1 MTRNEKAISDQFV
14 NFIFCICGKNVF
26 CGQIAHLKF
35 LTTSIIHEGK
45 KIIIIIFNVCIDTEP
60 DRSRMNLRRISHA
73 PRDLDMR
80 QFLFVISDHIIIGL
94 PARGPQLYDVQ
105 DLDT

>member
-1 MTRNEKAISDQFV
+1 M
-14 NFIFCICGKNVF
+14 F
-26 CGQIAHLKF
+26 CGQIAHSRF

-45 KIIIIIFNVCIDTEP
+45 KIIIIFNVCIDTEP
-60 DRSRMNLRRISHA
+60 DRSRMNLRRIPHT
-73 PRDLDMR
+73 PRDLDMG
-80 QFLFVISDHIIIGL
+80 QFLFVIGDHIIIGL